1 MPKIAATGMPV
12 PRSGVALTVGV
23 DDGAAVEAVVG
34 AAVEAVVGAAVEVVN
49 RPVLMDV
56 NDSLGEVG
64 TAVSLISLVMIGANV
79 GGMAAAREPA
89 SSLKFRV
96 SKYELQALK
105 VWRAWVPR
113 VSLASPMGEF
123 FSRITSEGIYTYRPA
138 RTKVHQPKLPHGR
151 NPRLHRIENRG
162 LRKGDAQ
169 RRIRYITR
177 IRGEAVCRPRDII
190 RLRSHGIRM
199 ASHIISARGQV
210 VRSRGHAH
218 GGALRNVPIVIGVDS
233 CFVREGGPYAEDD
246 GRGDCKHEAGPSKGE
261 DERTLVFLAPA
272 GVRVAGCDGAALFL
286 ELRWICR
293 NVLDRR
299 EVSIAHNEFG
309 RSPLMKGQQ
318 LSVSSDEV
326 AKWRGG
332 YRTRWTLPSI
342 FTALLGRLPRCIAK
356 TG

>member
-12 PRSGVALTVGV
+12 PRVDPSIGV
-23 DDGAAVEAVVG
+23 DDGGAGGVNRAVLEDVDDSV
-34 AAVEAVVGAAVEVVN
+34 VEVAA
-49 RPVLMDV
+49 
-56 NDSLGEVG
+56 
-64 TAVSLISLVMIGANV
+64 AVSLVLKVISLTAG

-105 VWRAWVPR
+105 VWRAWVAR

-138 RTKVHQPKLPHGR
+138 RTKVHQPKLPHR
-151 NPRLHRIENRG
+151 CNPRLHRIENRG
-162 LRKGDAQ
+162 LRRGDAQ
-169 RRIRYITR
+169 RRIRYLTR

-210 VRSRGHAH
+210 VRSGGHAH
-218 GGALRNVPIVIGVDS
+218 GGALRNVPIVIGVDG

-246 GRGDCKHEAGPSKGE
+246 GRGDCEHEAGPSKGE

-286 ELRWICR
+286 DLRWICR

-299 EVSIAHNEFG
+299 EVSIAHDQFG

-326 AKWRGG
+326 AKWRGS
-332 YRTRWTLPSI
+332 YRTRRTLPSV

>member
-1 MPKIAATGMPV
+1 
-12 PRSGVALTVGV
+12 
-23 DDGAAVEAVVG
+23 
-34 AAVEAVVGAAVEVVN
+34 
-49 RPVLMDV
+49 
-56 NDSLGEVG
+56 
-64 TAVSLISLVMIGANV
+64 
-79 GGMAAAREPA
+79 MAAARELA
-89 SSLKFRV
+89 SALKFRV
-96 SKYELQALK
+96 SKYELHALK
-105 VWRAWVPR
+105 VWRAWVAR

-138 RTKVHQPKLPHGR
+138 RTKVHQPKLPHGC

-162 LRKGDAQ
+162 LRRGDAQ
-169 RRIRYITR
+169 RRIRYLTR

-210 VRSRGHAH
+210 VRSGGHAH
-218 GGALRNVPIVIGVDS
+218 GGALRNVPIVIGVDG

-246 GRGDCKHEAGPSKGE
+246 GRGDCEHEAGPSKGE

-286 ELRWICR
+286 DLLWICR

-299 EVSIAHNEFG
+299 EVSIAHDQFG

-326 AKWRGG
+326 AKWRGS
-332 YRTRWTLPSI
+332 YRTRRTLPSV

>member
-12 PRSGVALTVGV
+12 PRIDPPGVALTVGADDELGRALLVGV
-23 DDGAAVEAVVG
+23 DDSVMTVESNIMLLNSLAVG
-34 AAVEAVVGAAVEVVN
+34 
-49 RPVLMDV
+49 
-56 NDSLGEVG
+56 
-64 TAVSLISLVMIGANV
+64 
-79 GGMAAAREPA
+79 GGMAAARELA
-89 SSLKFRV
+89 SALKFRV
-96 SKYELQALK
+96 SKYELHALK
-105 VWRAWVPR
+105 VWRACVAR

-138 RTKVHQPKLPHGR
+138 RTKVHQPKLPHGC

-162 LRKGDAQ
+162 LRRGDAQ
-169 RRIRYITR
+169 RRIRYLTR

-199 ASHIISARGQV
+199 ASHTISVRGQV

-218 GGALRNVPIVIGVDS
+218 GGALRNVPIVIGVDG

-246 GRGDCKHEAGPSKGE
+246 GRGDCEHEAGPSKGE

-326 AKWRGG
+326 AKWRGS
-332 YRTRWTLPSI
+332 YRTRWTRPSI